1 MCIRDRDNTSKWVIN
16 PSLNQKLKH
25 SLNSETPSKTYTFS
39 SQKVKQMKQYIDS
52 DSYTKDSQT
61 NEDFRN
67 TFLR

>member
-1 MCIRDRDNTSKWVIN
+1 MIN